1 LYLPGADKRM
11 IITPALALRVAIL
24 GGIALVLFAIIFF
37 RLWYL
42 QVLSGD
48 RYLAEA
54 NDNRVRQVKV
64 EAPRG
69 QIVDRNG
76 TVLVDNRTALAV
88 EVMADRL
95 AKEPAARARETR
107 RLARVLGTRPGALRK
122 KIRHDSKELP
132 FSPVTLKTDVSL
144 DTVFYLQEN
153 QTRFPGVEVERVFLR
168 KYPHKT
174 IGAHLFG
181 TLGEVTKQQLKQ
193 ARYDGVQ
200 LGDRVGQS
208 GIEYQYDRYLRGRN
222 GASRIQVDALGRPKG
237 ELAVRA
243 PRQGKELRLSVDLG
257 VQKVGQDAL
266 ASFGKPGGFVALDPR
281 SGEVI
286 ALGSNPSFDP
296 NVFAKG
302 ISASVYKRL
311 QDPDNGAPLA
321 DRAIQGLYP
330 TGSTFKLITSTAAL
344 QSGLLTPETVLFD
357 GGSLNVGGISF
368 RNAGGASYGALA
380 LPRALQVSSDVF
392 FYRVGLMADQHG
404 GDVIQKWARRLG
416 IGRPTGIDLP
426 GEVAGLVPSPAWRNR
441 LFRKH
446 LTDRPWTPGDNIN
459 FAVGQGDLQA
469 DPLQMAVAYSAIA
482 NGGRVVTPHI
492 GMRVEDSDGRVLQ
505 EISPGPKRRLDISS
519 VTRDAI
525 MSGLRAAAND
535 PGGTSEPVFRGFP
548 IEVAG
553 KTGTAERGPQGDQS
567 WYVVMAPYNDPRI
580 VVAVTIERG
589 GFGAEAAAPAARR
602 ILAAYF
608 GIKGKKALGA
618 AGNAPN

>member
-1 LYLPGADKRM
+1 VYLPGGDKRM
-11 IITPALALRVAIL
+11 IVTPALALRVAIL
-24 GGIALVLFAIIFF
+24 GGIALVLFGIIFF

-42 QVLSGD
+42 QILSGD
-48 RYLAEA
+48 RYLAQA
-54 NDNRVRQVKV
+54 NDNRVRAVKV

-76 TVLVDNRTALAV
+76 TVLVENRTALAV
-88 EVMADRL
+88 QVQPDRL
-95 AKEPAARARETR
+95 ASNPARRQRETR
-107 RLARVLGTRPGALRK
+107 RLGEVLGMRAGAVRK
-122 KIRHDSKELP
+122 KIRHDQRVLP

-153 QTRFPGVEVERVFLR
+153 QTRFPGVDVERVFLR
-168 KYPHKT
+168 KYPRHQ

-181 TLGEVTKQQLKQ
+181 TLGEVTKKQLKDS
-193 ARYDGVQ
+193 RYAGVQ

-208 GIEYQYDRYLRGRN
+208 GIEYEYDRYLRGRD
-222 GASRIQVDALGRPKG
+222 GASRIQVDAMGRPKG
-237 ELAVRA
+237 ELSVRD
-243 PRQGKELRLSVDLG
+243 PLPGKQLQLSIDYG
-257 VQKVGQDAL
+257 VQKAGQDAL
-266 ASFGKPGGFVALDPR
+266 ASFGKPGAFVAMDPR
-281 SGEVI
+281 DGEVLG
-286 ALGSNPSFDP
+286 LGSNPSFDP
-296 NVFAKG
+296 NVFAKS
-302 ISASVYKRL
+302 IPVSVYKRL
-311 QDPDNGAPLA
+311 QDPNNGAPLA
-321 DRAIQGLYP
+321 NRAIQGLYP

-344 QSGLLTPETVLFD
+344 QSGLLTPATVLFD

-404 GDVIQKWARRLG
+404 GDIIQKWARRLG

-426 GEVAGLVPSPAWRNR
+426 GEVAGLVPSPEWRNR

-492 GMRVEDSDGRVLQ
+492 GMRVQDSDGRTLQ
-505 EISPGPKRRLDISS
+505 EISPGPKRKLDISS

-553 KTGTAERGPQGDQS
+553 KTGTAQRGVQGDQS
-567 WYVVMAPYNDPRI
+567 WYIVMAPYNDPRI

-589 GFGAEAAAPAARR
+589 GFGAQAAAPAARK

-608 GIKGKKALGA
+608 GIKGKKALGTR
-618 AGNAPN
+618 GNAPN